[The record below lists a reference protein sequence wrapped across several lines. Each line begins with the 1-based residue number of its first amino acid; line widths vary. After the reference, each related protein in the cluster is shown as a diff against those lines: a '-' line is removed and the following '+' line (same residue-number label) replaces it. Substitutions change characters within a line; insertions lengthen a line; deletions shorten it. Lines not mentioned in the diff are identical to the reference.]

1 MNGEIVLPPELK
13 EFRAAAH
20 DLHRSYSHLLTP
32 TFDADD
38 LASVIS
44 LAFIEARETFRQD
57 KSNGKSFLNWLYLVT
72 RQRVFFAYRNI
83 AGPVTSHPT
92 QDGNTA
98 ETTAKRKQAMFRQS
112 LDETVPGT
120 DVCRLDI
127 LADPDDTPVPE
138 RVEQLLNPSGTDEE
152 LWSILNAHVF
162 PSERELLFESFGIA
176 PYKMKDVKTMAR
188 EQGCARQWIYYK
200 LGRIIKRLR
209 KSPGLRSRLCEIGF
223 FRRGGTG
230 CLFSN
235 GVRLV
240 NHTTQTAEPPGNF

>member
-38 LASVIS
+38 LASVIVQ
-44 LAFIEARETFRQD
+44 AFIQAQETFDQD
-57 KSNGKSFLNWLYLVT
+57 KSNGKSFLSWLYLVT
-72 RQRVFFAYRNI
+72 RHCIFFAYRNI

-98 ETTAKRKQAMFRQS
+98 ETAARQKQAMFRQS

-127 LADPDDTPVPE
+127 LVDPDDTPVPE
-138 RVEQLLNPSGTDEE
+138 RVDRLMSPAGSDGELLA
-152 LWSILNAHVF
+152 ILNEYVF
-162 PSERELLFESFGIA
+162 HSERKLLFESFGIA
-176 PYKMKDVKTMAR
+176 PYEKKDQATMAR
-188 EQGCARQWIYYK
+188 EQGCARQWISYK
-200 LGRIIKRLR
+200 LRLIVKRLR

-223 FRRGGTG
+223 FRRGGIG
-230 CLFSN
+230 L
-235 GVRLV
+235 
-240 NHTTQTAEPPGNF
+240 